1 MLLKQLFPFNF
12 SISKRIFTSLCI
24 FSGFFVFFYFHY
36 LYKLNFVSVSTCFYV
51 YQSLTGNQNSFGL
64 LKNYKFEGYT
74 YEIIWKT
81 KLGGKKTER
90 NFLHFSNITWSNTTK
105 PFIVDLIRKK
115 CWSFYLIFISKNE
128 WHFYQLENLV
138 HVAFEWSAWSINQKK
153 IPKFYFNLL
162 FWQHRLIKIML
173 KFLYNWRKFFE
184 KKTPAFFNS
193 TKAKNIY
200 KFNLTIS

>member
-12 SISKRIFTSLCI
+12 SISKRIFTPLCI

-81 KLGGKKTER
+81 KLGGKKNWEEFSPLFQHNVIQHNKAFYSWSYKEKMLIVLLDFYFQKWMT
-90 NFLHFSNITWSNTTK
+90 FLSTWEFGTCRIRMKRLIHQSEKNSKILFQSIVLTT
-105 PFIVDLIRKK
+105 
-115 CWSFYLIFISKNE
+115 SFDKDYVEIFI
-128 WHFYQLENLV
+128 
-138 HVAFEWSAWSINQKK
+138 
-153 IPKFYFNLL
+153 
-162 FWQHRLIKIML
+162 
-173 KFLYNWRKFFE
+173 
-184 KKTPAFFNS
+184 
-193 TKAKNIY
+193 
-200 KFNLTIS
+200 